1 MSTAYQYVEEYPE
14 EPCEAFVAEPTD
26 LAALV
31 RLAQE
36 GDREAC
42 DRLVDR
48 FESTVYAMCLR
59 RLRNRADAQE
69 LCQEVFLQALRKLD
83 QLHDP
88 RCFAGWLRS
97 IAARMAINRA
107 VRRRPV
113 VTVEPGVVAND
124 CVEYET
130 PLGAILARE
139 RRNQVRLGLGRLRQM
154 DRETLEAFYF
164 RGQSLVEM
172 SDEFRSPVG
181 TIKRR
186 LHVARKRLA
195 AELAELAP
203 A

>member
-1 MSTAYQYVEEYPE
+1 MFTTQDYAT
-14 EPCEAFVAEPTD
+14 EPTTD
-26 LAALV
+26 CAAIV
-31 RLAQE
+31 QAAQD
-36 GDREAC
+36 GDREAF

-48 FESTVYAMCLR
+48 FESTVYAICLR

-69 LCQEVFLQALRKLD
+69 LCQEVFMQVLRKLD
-83 QLHDP
+83 QLQDP
-88 RCFAGWLRS
+88 RCFAGWLRA
-97 IAARMAINRA
+97 IAVRMAINRA
-107 VRRRPV
+107 VRRKPV
-113 VTVEPGVVAND
+113 TTIEPAVAAAD
-124 CVEYET
+124 CVEFET
-130 PLGAILARE
+130 PLGAVLARE
-139 RRNQVRLGLGRLRQM
+139 RRNQVHKGLGRLGRM

-172 SDEFRSPVG
+172 SDAFQSPVG

>member
-1 MSTAYQYVEEYPE
+1 MSTVLQE
-14 EPCEAFVAEPTD
+14 CLAESTD
-26 LAALV
+26 LARLV
-31 RLAQE
+31 ESAQN
-36 GDREAC
+36 GDREAF

-48 FESTVYAMCLR
+48 FESTVFALCLR
-59 RLRNRADAQE
+59 RLRHQADAQE

-83 QLHDP
+83 QLQDP
-88 RCFAGWLRS
+88 RCFAGWLRA
-97 IAARMAINRA
+97 IAVRMAINRA
-107 VRRRPV
+107 VRRRPM
-113 VTVEPGVVAND
+113 TTMEPSAAAAD

-139 RRNQVRLGLGRLRQM
+139 RRSQVRSGLGRLRRM

-164 RGQSLVEM
+164 RGRSLVEM
-172 SDEFRSPVG
+172 SDEFHSPVG